1 MKTAEEWI
9 KIIQCQSGY
18 MGSNALAYEDD
29 ILSIQLDAWKQGM
42 SDAVEAIN
50 KCHFTDDPSLMIKRK
65 MNARNSI

>member
-18 MGSNALAYEDD
+18 MGSNALVCEDD

-42 SDAVEAIN
+42 SDALEVIM
-50 KCHFTDDPSLMIKRK
+50 DDNILYPGITIIELIK
-65 MNARNSI
+65 NADSV